1 MSGESRTQTGMTTT
15 KPRVQAGIPAGG
27 EFTAHT
33 HKDPS
38 VQLEQLK
45 AYQEV
50 FAFHAGTR
58 VSTGHEFGTIAEP
71 GKDKNGNVTVN
82 LDDGGTLRLK
92 ADRLI
97 PWEAHMDDVMPAV
110 DRNPDPFTT
119 QVHQDD
125 ADRALRMGM
134 VRMRNA
140 LESAGRTGGTYYH
153 GIALGEAEVV
163 SALENADRDPEMIRD
178 ATGEVLI
185 LGLPI
190 GAEHEALSPGSI
202 RKRTAAPL
210 TMLRA
215 RRLAGYFTARAV
227 EMQTHNGA
235 IPQKDW
241 GTAEWTKQGAML
253 AYSKA
258 AVRFADGVDTGDLN
272 YHEERFTR
280 LLAEGETNVN
290 TIIGETFEEG
300 AW

>member
-1 MSGESRTQTGMTTT
+1 MTTT
-15 KPRVQAGIPAGG
+15 ARQPKGVPVGG
-27 EFTAHT
+27 QFAATT
-33 HKDPS
+33 HADPS
-38 VQLEQLK
+38 VRLEQLK

-50 FAFHAGTR
+50 FAFHPGTR

-71 GKDKNGNVTVN
+71 GKDKNDNVTVN
-82 LDDGGTLRLK
+82 LDGGGTLHMK
-92 ADRLI
+92 ADRLV
-97 PWEAHMDDVMPAV
+97 PWEAHLDDVMPAV

-119 QVHQDD
+119 EVLQDD
-125 ADRALRMGM
+125 ADRAVRMGI

-140 LESAGRTGGTYYH
+140 LESAGRTGSTYYH

-163 SALENADRDPEMIRD
+163 AALDNGDADPEMIGNARGD
-178 ATGEVLI
+178 LLK

-190 GAEHEALSPGSI
+190 GAEHEALSPGAI
-202 RKRTAAPL
+202 RMRTAAPL

-215 RRLAGYFTARAV
+215 RRLAGYFAARAV
-227 EMQTHNGA
+227 EMQAHNGA

-241 GTAEWTKQGAML
+241 GTAEWTRQGAML

-258 AVRFADGVDTGDLN
+258 AVRFADGVAPGDLG

-280 LLAEGETNVN
+280 LLVEGERNID
-290 TIIGETFEEG
+290 TIIGETFDEQ